1 MPHSLKS
8 LATDTAG
15 RFARRVLCV
24 SMFAATMI
32 AGACHTFAAPVVL
45 SDAENEA
52 YFNISGDAGNPAG
65 LYNLTRPQFIPGQP
79 TPPMLSDVVQQ
90 WYWFRVGNTAEQQ
103 LNPGMLQSSA
113 TYDTDLDGDRDRL
126 ELQYAGPGF
135 SAFVNYSLK
144 GSNVAEH
151 KTELSRSVLIINT
164 TAAPLQMSWIDYSD
178 FSLTAA
184 GRPEEITHFPDWAQF
199 LNANGN
205 TIRQYD
211 YDGPF
216 DVGGP
221 LNSEMQV
228 VVTPAPTTF
237 ELGLVTDPNSIL
249 SRLNDGLPTLF
260 NPAGAT
266 TLTGPGDLAFALQ
279 WNFTLPAFGSFII
292 GEDLTIVPEPAS
304 LAMIA
309 LGAMLLLPRRSS
321 RCRT

>member
-1 MPHSLKS
+1 MPYSHIS
-8 LATDTAG
+8 LAVDTAG
-15 RFARRVLCV
+15 RFARRLACAAMLV
-24 SMFAATMI
+24 AATI
-32 AGACHTFAAPVVL
+32 AGAGHAFAAPVVL
-45 SDAENEA
+45 TDAENQA
-52 YFNISGDAGNPAG
+52 YFNINGDVGNPAG
-65 LYNLTRPQFIPGQP
+65 LYTLTRPQFIAGDPN
-79 TPPMLSDVVQQ
+79 PPLLNDVVQQ

-135 SAFVNYSLK
+135 TAFVNYSLK

-178 FSLTAA
+178 FSVTAA
-184 GRPEEITHFPDWAQF
+184 GRPEEVTHFPDWAQF
-199 LNANGN
+199 LNASGN

-228 VVTPAPTTF
+228 VVTPAPTSF
-237 ELGLVTDPNSIL
+237 ELGLTTDPNSIL

-279 WNFTLPAFGSFII
+279 WNFTLPAFGSYII

-304 LAMIA
+304 VAMIA
-309 LGAMLLLPRRSS
+309 LGTLLLLPRRSN
-321 RCRT
+321 RRRT